1 MQEILNIFTGVG
13 LLITV
18 VGGVLSAVFF
28 GMSGILFMMAAG
40 DPQKQSMARN
50 AFIGTLVGLCIVGLA
65 GVIPRIVSNLVIE
78 PAGGT
83 PVRIT
88 GVSNCDEY
96 LQNQIEVQLTA
107 NNYSR
112 MNALVQRIQAQ
123 REECSSEL
131 WSPEVY
137 HAGLDYVGTTVGQ
150 TIYSRCF
157 SGDGSTLK
165 IGSASGEFVPADLK
179 SGSEPD
185 KPTKRSTRGSQ
196 GNVIVYFRPFP
207 ESVPSNGAVCWMYLK
222 SRDLW
227 SYGNGPT

>member
-13 LLITV
+13 LLITI

-112 MNALVQRIQAQ
+112 VQALVQRIQVQ
-123 REECSSEL
+123 REECGPDL
-131 WSPEVY
+131 WSPLVFNSNI
-137 HAGLDYVGTTVGQ
+137 DTTSGSDGNKVWDG
-150 TIYSRCF
+150 CF
-157 SGDGSTLK
+157 ETSYTPYR
-165 IGSASGEFVPADLK
+165 IGSAYGEYLPADLVRT
-179 SGSEPD
+179 GSPRAAL
-185 KPTKRSTRGSQ
+185 KTTRGTQ
-196 GNVIVYFRPFP
+196 GNVIVYFDPKP
-207 ESVPSNGAVCWMYLK
+207 SSLPSNGSVCWVYLK

-227 SYGNGPT
+227 VYGNAPG